1 MGGERH
7 AAVACGC
14 AARGVSGVGREF
26 QSDAGCS
33 ARLCSDARW
42 EECVAVQLLGGEG
55 VKQGTGNREQGTGN
69 REQETGMDPSREVP
83 YTPKQTLQPFRL
95 SSMKRALDQ
104 SSCDCVK

>member
-7 AAVACGC
+7 AAVARGC

-55 VKQGTGNREQGTGN
+55 AKQGKGNREQGTGNREQGTGN
-69 REQETGMDPSREVP
+69 RKQEWTPRGRFLIPQSKPSNR
-83 YTPKQTLQPFRL
+83 FG
-95 SSMKRALDQ
+95 
-104 SSCDCVK
+104 

>member
-55 VKQGTGNREQGTGN
+55 VKQGTGNGEQGTGN
-69 REQETGMDPSREVP
+69 RNGPLEGGSL
-83 YTPKQTLQPFRL
+83 YPKANPPTVSAKLYEACFGPI
-95 SSMKRALDQ
+95 
-104 SSCDCVK
+104 